1 MFTFTS
7 LFIARRG
14 IPGSPG
20 HLVLRVH
27 CPPSAPAT
35 IVSLP
40 YDQQLYSYNLQ
51 DLYID
56 MQSGIFKVR
65 SSLNKRLVNIL
76 VGNMK
81 FFFN

>member
-1 MFTFTS
+1 MFIFTS
-7 LFIARRG
+7 LFTARRG

-35 IVSLP
+35 VVSLP

-65 SSLNKRLVNIL
+65 LYE
-76 VGNMK
+76 
-81 FFFN
+81 